1 MVHAANWRTL
11 ALFAG
16 FVTLVGLIVWP
27 SLAGRI
33 QYAKTRAELSAI
45 RDAAA
50 GAELKS
56 VGKLFTTLARVIGPA
71 VVNVDNSLYDH
82 FKPVIHNMV
91 ATQAKLCERFLPFVR
106 DPTSADV
113 PASLKTALG
122 YLARER

>member
-1 MVHAANWRTL
+1 MSPLIETRPESGQSHNAGNTANWRTL

-33 QYAKTRAELSAI
+33 QYAKTRAELAAI

-71 VVNVDNSLYDH
+71 VVNV
-82 FKPVIHNMV
+82 
-91 ATQAKLCERFLPFVR
+91 TAKSGYTRSPMRSRRCVGRRPPAP
-106 DPTSADV
+106 PTN
-113 PASLKTALG
+113 
-122 YLARER
+122 R